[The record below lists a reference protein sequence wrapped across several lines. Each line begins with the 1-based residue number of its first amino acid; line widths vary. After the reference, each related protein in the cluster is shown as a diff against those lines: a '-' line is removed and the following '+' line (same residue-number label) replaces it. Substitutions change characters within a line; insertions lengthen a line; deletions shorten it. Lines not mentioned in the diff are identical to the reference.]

1 MTNGSADA
9 HEQNEQSVLGRRHQI
24 ADAVLTGN
32 EIEDCRFDDSLYDSS
47 GGDFPQNRR
56 NRPGAQSVFVS
67 RGIVGPG
74 CQWILIGA
82 VLPVTFLFG
91 VALILILGVGAQWL
105 AWQFRLPS
113 ILLLLLAGFL
123 AGPVFG
129 VIDPAVLQGKWVYP
143 FVSISIGIIL
153 FEGGLNLRLSEL
165 REEGG
170 PILNLITIGVL
181 VTWILGSGAVYLIE
195 GFRIELSVLTGAI
208 LVVTGPT
215 VVMPLLREI
224 RPKGRI
230 GAVAK
235 WEGITIDPV
244 GAILSVLVLEV
255 LLLLNE
261 PGGATA
267 GALEAT
273 LHVAKGIGLALGA
286 SVVIGGA
293 AAAIIVYTLHRRLV
307 PGYLHNPLTLTLVV
321 VAFVGAEAIQHEA
334 GLLTT
339 TLMGLALANQSYV
352 PVNRISEF
360 KENLQVLLLG
370 VLFIVLSAR
379 LDLATFEYVGGR
391 TLLLIGVLI
400 LVVRPLA
407 VFVSCVGTS
416 LSWREQA
423 FLAWL
428 APRGIVAAAVAS
440 LFAFDL
446 QEIFPQA
453 ADALVPVVFLVI
465 VGTVAVYGLTI
476 PYVAHWLGLADPNPE
491 GVLFVGADT
500 WVQRI
505 AETLQELGITVQ
517 LVDSNPNHIEEARER
532 GLDAERADVLS
543 ESVLEELELS
553 GIGRLL
559 ITIPNDEIASLA
571 ALHLSEIF
579 DVNDIFQL
587 PARSAQEYTDGSV
600 PEHLRGHLLFGND
613 TSCERIRE
621 CFDDEHNVFVVKIDE
636 ALTRDEMQ
644 ERLGP
649 ESFPLFIV
657 RGTKLV
663 VLSDEEAKKLRPD
676 DRVVM
681 LAERRH
687 VRAAEDVAIS
697 DSEGAPERVSAE

>member
-1 MTNGSADA
+1 MDA
-9 HEQNEQSVLGRRHQI
+9 HYRR
-24 ADAVLTGN
+24 G
-32 EIEDCRFDDSLYDSS
+32 S
-47 GGDFPQNRR
+47 
-56 NRPGAQSVFVS
+56 
-67 RGIVGPG
+67 
-74 CQWILIGA
+74 
-82 VLPVTFLFG
+82 VTFLFG
-91 VALILILGVGAQWL
+91 VALILVLGVGAQWL
-105 AWQFRLPS
+105 AWQTRLPS

-129 VIDPAVLQGKWVYP
+129 VIDPSVLQGKWVYP

-181 VTWILGSGAVYLIE
+181 VTWLVGAGAVYLIE
-195 GFRIELSVLTGAI
+195 DFGVELSLLTGAI

-224 RPKGRI
+224 RPKGRV

-244 GAILSVLVLEV
+244 GAMLAVLVLEV
-255 LLLLNE
+255 ILLLHE

-267 GALEAT
+267 SALDAT
-273 LHVAKGIGLALGA
+273 IHVATGIGLALGA

-293 AAAIIVYTLHRRLV
+293 AAALIVYTLRRRLV

-321 VAFVGAEAIQHEA
+321 VAFVGAEAVQHEA

-352 PVNRISEF
+352 PVNRITEF

-391 TLLLIGVLI
+391 TALLIGVLI

-407 VFVSCVGTS
+407 VFISCVGTT

-423 FLAWL
+423 FLGWL

-446 QEIFPQA
+446 QEILPQA
-453 ADALVPVVFLVI
+453 ADALVPVVFMVI

-476 PYVAHWLGLADPNPE
+476 PYVAHALGLADPNPE

-505 AETLQELGITVQ
+505 AKTLQDLGITVK
-517 LVDSNPNHIEEARER
+517 LIDSNPDHVSRARER
-532 GLDAERADVLS
+532 GLDAERGDVLS
-543 ESVLEELELS
+543 EDVLEDLDLN

-559 ITIPNDEIASLA
+559 ITIPNDEVASLA

-587 PARSAQEYTDGSV
+587 PARSGREHAEGEV
-600 PEHLRGHLLFGND
+600 PDHLKGHLLFGGT
-613 TSCERIRE
+613 TSCERIRD
-621 CFDDEHNVFVVKIDE
+621 CFDHEHDVFVVE
-636 ALTRDEMQ
+636 ADGDLSRDAVSA
-644 ERLGP
+644 RYGP
-649 ESFPLFIV
+649 EAFPMFLV
-657 RGTKLV
+657 RGEQLI
-663 VLSDEEAKKLRPD
+663 VLSEERSKQPRAG

-681 LAERRH
+681 LARRGR
-687 VRAAEDVAIS
+687 VPEADETVMNGADLGASPTAES
-697 DSEGAPERVSAE
+697 

>member
-1 MTNGSADA
+1 M
-9 HEQNEQSVLGRRHQI
+9 
-24 ADAVLTGN
+24 
-32 EIEDCRFDDSLYDSS
+32 
-47 GGDFPQNRR
+47 
-56 NRPGAQSVFVS
+56 
-67 RGIVGPG
+67 
-74 CQWILIGA
+74 
-82 VLPVTFLFG
+82 TFLFG

-105 AWQFRLPS
+105 AWQTRLPS

-129 VIDPAVLQGKWVYP
+129 VIDPTVLQGKWVYP

-165 REEGG
+165 RAEGG

-181 VTWILGSGAVYLIE
+181 ITWLLGSGAVYLLE
-195 GFRIELSVLTGAI
+195 GFGVKLSVLTGAI

-224 RPKGRI
+224 RPKGRV

-244 GAILSVLVLEV
+244 GAMLSVLVLEV
-255 LLLLNE
+255 ILLLNDPE
-261 PGGATA
+261 GLRGTA
-267 GALEAT
+267 SALDAT
-273 LHVAKGIGLALGA
+273 LHVAEGIGLALAA

-293 AAAIIVYTLHRRLV
+293 AASIIVYTMYRRLV

-321 VAFVGAEAIQHEA
+321 VAFVGAEAVQHEA

-339 TLMGLALANQSYV
+339 TLMGVALANQSYV
-352 PVNRISEF
+352 PVNRITEF

-379 LDLATFEYVGGR
+379 LDLAAFEYVGTR
-391 TLLLIGVLI
+391 TLLLIGALI

-407 VFVSCVGTS
+407 VFLSCVGTT

-446 QEIFPQA
+446 QGVLPRA

-476 PYVAHWLGLADPNPE
+476 PYVASWLDLADPNPE

-505 AETLQELGITVQ
+505 AETLQNLGITVQ
-517 LVDSNPNHIEEARER
+517 LIDSNPNHVKNAQER

-543 ESVLEELELS
+543 ESVLEELDLS

-579 DVNDIFQL
+579 EVNDIFQL

-600 PEHLRGHLLFGND
+600 PKHLRGHLLFGGT
-613 TSCERIRE
+613 TSCEQIRD
-621 CFDDEHNVFVVKIDE
+621 CFDHEHNVFVVEVDAPMTRE
-636 ALTRDEMQ
+636 ELT
-644 ERLGP
+644 ERFGP
-649 ESFPLFIV
+649 QAFPLFIV
-657 RGTKLV
+657 RGEQLI
-663 VLSDEEAKKLRPD
+663 VLSEEEVKKPQSGD
-676 DRVVM
+676 QIVM
-681 LAERRH
+681 LAHRSH
-687 VRAAEDVAIS
+687 VRDAERAGVRTIDTQPSVADV
-697 DSEGAPERVSAE
+697 G

>member
-1 MTNGSADA
+1 MDA
-9 HEQNEQSVLGRRHQI
+9 HYRR
-24 ADAVLTGN
+24 G
-32 EIEDCRFDDSLYDSS
+32 S
-47 GGDFPQNRR
+47 
-56 NRPGAQSVFVS
+56 
-67 RGIVGPG
+67 
-74 CQWILIGA
+74 
-82 VLPVTFLFG
+82 VTFLFG
-91 VALILILGVGAQWL
+91 VALILVLGVGAQWL
-105 AWQFRLPS
+105 AWQTRLPS

-129 VIDPAVLQGKWVYP
+129 VIDPSVLQGKWVYP

-181 VTWILGSGAVYLIE
+181 VTWLVGAGAVYLIE
-195 GFRIELSVLTGAI
+195 DFGVELSLLTGAI

-224 RPKGRI
+224 RPKGRV

-244 GAILSVLVLEV
+244 GAMLAVLVLEV
-255 LLLLNE
+255 ILLLHE

-267 GALEAT
+267 SALDAT
-273 LHVAKGIGLALGA
+273 IHVATGIGLALGA

-293 AAAIIVYTLHRRLV
+293 AAALIVYTLRRRLV

-321 VAFVGAEAIQHEA
+321 VAFVGAEAVQHEA

-352 PVNRISEF
+352 PVNRITEF

-391 TLLLIGVLI
+391 TALLIGVLI

-407 VFVSCVGTS
+407 VFISCVGTT

-423 FLAWL
+423 FLGWL

-446 QEIFPQA
+446 QEILPQA

-476 PYVAHWLGLADPNPE
+476 PYVAHALGLADPNPE

-505 AETLQELGITVQ
+505 AKTLQDLGITVK
-517 LVDSNPNHIEEARER
+517 LIDSNPDHVSRARER
-532 GLDAERADVLS
+532 GLDAERGDVLS
-543 ESVLEELELS
+543 EDVLEDLDLN

-559 ITIPNDEIASLA
+559 ITIPNDEVASLA

-587 PARSAQEYTDGSV
+587 PARSGREHAEGEV
-600 PEHLRGHLLFGND
+600 PDHLKGHLLFGGT
-613 TSCERIRE
+613 TSCERIRD
-621 CFDDEHNVFVVKIDE
+621 CFDHEHDVFVVE
-636 ALTRDEMQ
+636 ADGDLSRDAVSA
-644 ERLGP
+644 RYGP
-649 ESFPLFIV
+649 EAFPMFLV
-657 RGTKLV
+657 RGEQLI
-663 VLSDEEAKKLRPD
+663 VLSEERSKQPRAG

-681 LAERRH
+681 LARRGR
-687 VRAAEDVAIS
+687 VPEADETVMNGADLGASPTAES
-697 DSEGAPERVSAE
+697 

>member
-1 MTNGSADA
+1 M
-9 HEQNEQSVLGRRHQI
+9 
-24 ADAVLTGN
+24 
-32 EIEDCRFDDSLYDSS
+32 
-47 GGDFPQNRR
+47 
-56 NRPGAQSVFVS
+56 
-67 RGIVGPG
+67 
-74 CQWILIGA
+74 
-82 VLPVTFLFG
+82 TFLFG
-91 VALILILGVGAQWL
+91 VALILTLGVGAQWL
-105 AWQFRLPS
+105 AWQTRLPS

-143 FVSISIGIIL
+143 FVSISIGVIL

-170 PILNLITIGVL
+170 PIINLITIGVL
-181 VTWILGSGAVYLIE
+181 VTWLLGAGAVYLIE
-195 GFRIELSVLTGAI
+195 GFGVKLSVLTGAI

-224 RPKGRI
+224 RPKGRV

-244 GAILSVLVLEV
+244 GAMLAVLVLEV
-255 LLLLNE
+255 ILLLKE
-261 PGGATA
+261 PGGASA
-267 GALEAT
+267 GALDAT
-273 LHVAKGIGLALGA
+273 LHVAQGIGLALGA

-293 AAAIIVYTLHRRLV
+293 AAAIIVYTLYRRLV

-321 VAFVGAEAIQHEA
+321 VAFVGAEAVQHEA

-339 TLMGLALANQSYV
+339 TLMGVALANQSYV
-352 PVNRISEF
+352 PVNRITEF

-379 LDLATFEYVGGR
+379 LDLAAFEYVGMR

-407 VFVSCVGTS
+407 VFISSLGTS

-446 QEIFPQA
+446 QGILPQA

-476 PYVAHWLGLADPNPE
+476 PYVASWLDLADPNPE

-500 WVQRI
+500 WVRRI
-505 AETLQELGITVQ
+505 AETLQGLGITVQ
-517 LVDSNPNHIEEARER
+517 LVDSNPDHIERARER
-532 GLDAERADVLS
+532 GLHAERADALS
-543 ESVLEELELS
+543 ESVLEELDLS

-587 PARSAQEYTDGSV
+587 PARSSQEYTDGSV
-600 PEHLRGHLLFGND
+600 PEHLRGHLLFGGS
-613 TSCERIRE
+613 TSCEHIRDCFEHDHDAFVVEVEEGMTREEIRE
-621 CFDDEHNVFVVKIDE
+621 QYGPK
-636 ALTRDEMQ
+636 ALPM
-644 ERLGP
+644 
-649 ESFPLFIV
+649 FIV
-657 RGTKLV
+657 RGDRLIIF
-663 VLSDEEAKKLRPD
+663 SEEQSNQPRPG
-676 DRVVM
+676 DRVVL
-681 LAERRH
+681 LAHQEQ
-687 VRAAEDVAIS
+687 VDAEEAVSIEEIEDAASVA
-697 DSEGAPERVSAE
+697 EVE

>member
-1 MTNGSADA
+1 
-9 HEQNEQSVLGRRHQI
+9 
-24 ADAVLTGN
+24 
-32 EIEDCRFDDSLYDSS
+32 
-47 GGDFPQNRR
+47 
-56 NRPGAQSVFVS
+56 
-67 RGIVGPG
+67 
-74 CQWILIGA
+74 
-82 VLPVTFLFG
+82 VTFLFG

-105 AWQFRLPS
+105 AWQTRLPS

-181 VTWILGSGAVYLIE
+181 VTWVLGASAVYLIE
-195 GFRIELSVLTGAI
+195 DFGVGLSLLTGAI

-224 RPKGRI
+224 RPKGRV

-244 GAILSVLVLEV
+244 GAMLAVLVLEV

-261 PGGATA
+261 PGNASA
-267 GALEAT
+267 SALDAT
-273 LHVAKGIGLALGA
+273 LHVVQGIGLALGA
-286 SVVIGGA
+286 SVVIGGV
-293 AAAIIVYTLHRRLV
+293 AAAIIVYTLRRRLV

-321 VAFVGAEAIQHEA
+321 VAFVGAEAVQHEA

-352 PVNRISEF
+352 PVNRITEF

-391 TLLLIGVLI
+391 TALLIGVLI

-407 VFVSCVGTS
+407 VALSCVGTT

-423 FLAWL
+423 FLGWL

-446 QEIFPQA
+446 QGIYPEA
-453 ADALVPVVFLVI
+453 AEALVPVVFMVI

-476 PYVAHWLGLADPNPE
+476 PYVAHALELADPNPQ

-505 AETLQELGITVQ
+505 AETLQNLGVTVQ
-517 LVDSNPNHIEEARER
+517 LIDSNPDHVERARER
-532 GLDAERADVLS
+532 GLDAERGDVLS
-543 ESVLEELELS
+543 EDVLEDLDLN

-559 ITIPNDEIASLA
+559 ITIPNDEVASLA

-587 PARSAQEYTDGSV
+587 PARSTREHAEGEV
-600 PEHLRGHLLFGND
+600 PDHLKGHLLFGGT
-613 TSCERIRE
+613 TSCERIRD
-621 CFDDEHNVFVVKIDE
+621 CFDHDHEVFVIEVDGN
-636 ALTRDEMQ
+636 LSRDAVR
-644 ERLGP
+644 ERYGP
-649 ESFPLFIV
+649 EAFPMFLV
-657 RGTKLV
+657 RDGRLI
-663 VLSDEEAKKLRPD
+663 VLSEERSKQPRAG
-676 DRVVM
+676 DRVVL
-681 LAERRH
+681 LARRTQ
-687 VRAAEDVAIS
+687 VQQTDDAAVLSEADLASAAET
-697 DSEGAPERVSAE
+697 G

>member
-1 MTNGSADA
+1 MDA
-9 HEQNEQSVLGRRHQI
+9 HYRR
-24 ADAVLTGN
+24 G
-32 EIEDCRFDDSLYDSS
+32 S
-47 GGDFPQNRR
+47 
-56 NRPGAQSVFVS
+56 
-67 RGIVGPG
+67 
-74 CQWILIGA
+74 
-82 VLPVTFLFG
+82 VTFLFG
-91 VALILILGVGAQWL
+91 VALILVLGVGAQWL
-105 AWQFRLPS
+105 AWQTRLPS

-129 VIDPAVLQGKWVYP
+129 VIDPSVLQGKWVYP

-181 VTWILGSGAVYLIE
+181 VTWLVGAGAVYLIE
-195 GFRIELSVLTGAI
+195 DFGVELSLLTGAI

-224 RPKGRI
+224 RPKGRV

-244 GAILSVLVLEV
+244 GAMLAVLVLEV
-255 LLLLNE
+255 ILLLHE

-267 GALEAT
+267 SALDAT
-273 LHVAKGIGLALGA
+273 IHVATGIGLALGA

-293 AAAIIVYTLHRRLV
+293 AAALIVYTLRRRLV

-321 VAFVGAEAIQHEA
+321 VAFVGAEAVQHEA

-352 PVNRISEF
+352 PVNRITEF

-391 TLLLIGVLI
+391 TALLIGVLI

-407 VFVSCVGTS
+407 VFISCVGTT
-416 LSWREQA
+416 LSWREQV
-423 FLAWL
+423 FLGWL

-446 QEIFPQA
+446 QEILPQA
-453 ADALVPVVFLVI
+453 ADALVPVVFMVI

-476 PYVAHWLGLADPNPE
+476 PYVAHALGLADPNPE

-505 AETLQELGITVQ
+505 AKTLQDLGITVK
-517 LVDSNPNHIEEARER
+517 LIDSNPDHVSRARER
-532 GLDAERADVLS
+532 GLDAERGDVLS
-543 ESVLEELELS
+543 EDVLEDLDLN

-559 ITIPNDEIASLA
+559 ITIPNDEVASLA

-587 PARSAQEYTDGSV
+587 PARSGREHAEGEV
-600 PEHLRGHLLFGND
+600 PDHLKGHLLFGGT
-613 TSCERIRE
+613 TSCERIRD
-621 CFDDEHNVFVVKIDE
+621 CFDHEHDVFVVE
-636 ALTRDEMQ
+636 ADGDLSRDAVSA
-644 ERLGP
+644 RYGP
-649 ESFPLFIV
+649 EAFPMFLV
-657 RGTKLV
+657 RGEQLI
-663 VLSDEEAKKLRPD
+663 VLSEERSKQPRAG

-681 LAERRH
+681 LARRGR
-687 VRAAEDVAIS
+687 VPEADETVMNGADLGASPTAES
-697 DSEGAPERVSAE
+697 

>member
-1 MTNGSADA
+1 M
-9 HEQNEQSVLGRRHQI
+9 
-24 ADAVLTGN
+24 
-32 EIEDCRFDDSLYDSS
+32 
-47 GGDFPQNRR
+47 
-56 NRPGAQSVFVS
+56 
-67 RGIVGPG
+67 
-74 CQWILIGA
+74 
-82 VLPVTFLFG
+82 TFLFG

-105 AWQFRLPS
+105 AWRTRLPS
-113 ILLLLLAGFL
+113 ILLLLLSGFL

-129 VIDPAVLQGKWVYP
+129 IIDPAVLQGDWVYA
-143 FVSISIGIIL
+143 FVSISIGVIL

-165 REEGG
+165 KEVGG
-170 PILNLITIGVL
+170 PILNLISIGVL
-181 VTWILGSGAVYLIE
+181 VTWVLGATGVYLIE
-195 GFRIELSVLTGAI
+195 GFGVEMSLLTGAI

-215 VVMPLLREI
+215 VVVPILRQI

-244 GAILSVLVLEV
+244 GAILAVLVLEV
-255 LLLLNE
+255 LLLLHE
-261 PGGATA
+261 PSGASA
-267 GALEAT
+267 GAAEAT
-273 LHVAKGIGLALGA
+273 LHVMKGIGVAIGA

-293 AAAIIVYTLHRRLV
+293 AAALIVFTLHRRLV

-321 VAFVGAEAIQHEA
+321 VAFVGAETFQHEA
-334 GLLTT
+334 GLLTS
-339 TLMGLALANQSYV
+339 TLMGVALANQSYV
-352 PVNRISEF
+352 PVKRIAEF

-379 LDLATFEYVGGR
+379 LDLATFEHVGLR
-391 TLLLIGVLI
+391 TLLLLGVLI

-407 VFVSCVGTS
+407 VFISCVGTK

-440 LFAFDL
+440 LFAFEL
-446 QEIFPQA
+446 QSVFPET

-491 GVLFVGADT
+491 GVLFVGADS

-505 AETLQELGITVQ
+505 AETLQDLGITVQ
-517 LVDSNPNHIEEARER
+517 MIDSNPDHVKRARER
-532 GLDAERADVLS
+532 GLHAERADVLS
-543 ESVLEELELS
+543 ESVLEDLDLS

-559 ITIPNDEIASLA
+559 ITIPNDEVASLA

-579 DVNDIFQL
+579 DVNDVFQL
-587 PARSAQEYTDGSV
+587 PARSGRQHGEGEV
-600 PEHLRGHLLFGND
+600 PEHLRGHLLFGGD

-621 CFDDEHNVFVVKIDE
+621 CFDHDHNVFVVKIDE
-636 ALTRDEMQ
+636 ALTREELQ
-644 ERLGP
+644 GRLGP

-657 RGTKLV
+657 RGTQLV
-663 VLSDEEAKKLRPD
+663 VLSNEETKQPRAGD
-676 DRVVM
+676 HVVM

-687 VRAAEDVAIS
+687 VRSAEDVAIWE
-697 DSEGAPERVSAE
+697 SETSREVVGVE

>member
-1 MTNGSADA
+1 
-9 HEQNEQSVLGRRHQI
+9 
-24 ADAVLTGN
+24 
-32 EIEDCRFDDSLYDSS
+32 
-47 GGDFPQNRR
+47 
-56 NRPGAQSVFVS
+56 
-67 RGIVGPG
+67 
-74 CQWILIGA
+74 
-82 VLPVTFLFG
+82 VTFLFG
-91 VALILILGVGAQWL
+91 VALILVLGVGAQWL
-105 AWQFRLPS
+105 AWQTRLPS
-113 ILLLLLAGFL
+113 ILLLLVAGFL

-129 VIDPAVLQGKWVYP
+129 VIDPSVLQGKWVYP

-165 REEGG
+165 RAEGG
-170 PILNLITIGVL
+170 PIINLITIGVL
-181 VTWILGSGAVYLIE
+181 ITWLLGSGAVYWIE
-195 GFRIELSVLTGAI
+195 GFGTKLSVLTGAI

-224 RPKGRI
+224 RPKGRV

-244 GAILSVLVLEV
+244 GAMLAVLVLEV
-255 LLLLNE
+255 ILLLHE
-261 PGGATA
+261 PGGASA
-267 GALEAT
+267 GAVEAT
-273 LHVAKGIGLALGA
+273 LHVAQGIGLAIGA

-293 AAAIIVYTLHRRLV
+293 AATIIVYTLYRRLV

-321 VAFVGAEAIQHEA
+321 AAFVGAEAVQHEA

-339 TLMGLALANQSYV
+339 TLMGVALANQSYV
-352 PVNRISEF
+352 PVNQISEF

-379 LDLATFEYVGGR
+379 IDLAAFEYVGTR
-391 TLLLIGVLI
+391 TLLLIGALI

-407 VFVSCVGTS
+407 VFVSSLGTT

-446 QEIFPQA
+446 QGVLPRA

-476 PYVAHWLGLADPNPE
+476 PYVASWLGLADPNPE

-505 AETLQELGITVQ
+505 AETLQDLGITVQ
-517 LVDSNPNHIEEARER
+517 LIDSNPDHVKRARER

-543 ESVLEELELS
+543 ESVLEELDLS

-579 DVNDIFQL
+579 EVNDIFQL
-587 PARSAQEYTDGSV
+587 PARSNQEYTDGSV
-600 PEHLRGHLLFGND
+600 PEHLRGHLLFGGA
-613 TSCERIRE
+613 TSCEHIRD
-621 CFDDEHNVFVVKIDE
+621 CFDREHNVFVVEVDTPM
-636 ALTRDEMQ
+636 TREEVA
-644 ERLGP
+644 ERFGP
-649 ESFPLFIV
+649 EVFPLFIV
-657 RGTKLV
+657 RDDQLI
-663 VLSDEEAKKLRPD
+663 VLSEEEIKKPQAGD
-676 DRVVM
+676 QIVM
-681 LAERRH
+681 LARQSCVREAERAG
-687 VRAAEDVAIS
+687 VRTIDAQPSVANTS
-697 DSEGAPERVSAE
+697 

>member
-1 MTNGSADA
+1 ML
-9 HEQNEQSVLGRRHQI
+9 NETPLGTSRSPWSGRPPDRI
-24 ADAVLTGN
+24 DDCFTGV
-32 EIEDCRFDDSLYDSS
+32 
-47 GGDFPQNRR
+47 
-56 NRPGAQSVFVS
+56 VFS
-67 RGIVGPG
+67 
-74 CQWILIGA
+74 
-82 VLPVTFLFG
+82 VTFLFG
-91 VALILILGVGAQWL
+91 VALILVLGVGAQWL
-105 AWQFRLPS
+105 AWQTRLPS

-129 VIDPAVLQGKWVYP
+129 IIDPTVLQGKWVYP
-143 FVSISIGIIL
+143 FVSISIGVIL

-165 REEGG
+165 QEESG
-170 PILNLITIGVL
+170 PILNLITVGVL
-181 VTWILGSGAVYLIE
+181 ATWILGGGAIYLIE
-195 GFRIELSVLTGAI
+195 GFGAQLSMLTGAI

-215 VVMPLLREI
+215 VVMPILREI

-244 GAILSVLVLEV
+244 GAMLATLVLEII
-255 LLLLNE
+255 LLLNE
-261 PGGATA
+261 PGVSTSIVD
-267 GALEAT
+267 AT
-273 LHVAKGIGLALGA
+273 LHVVKGIGLALGA
-286 SVVIGGA
+286 SVIIGGA
-293 AAAIIVYTLHRRLV
+293 AAALIVYTLHRRLV

-352 PVNRISEF
+352 PVNRITEF
-360 KENLQVLLLG
+360 KENLQVLLIG

-379 LDLATFEYVGGR
+379 LDFATFQYVGGR
-391 TLLLIGVLI
+391 TLLLIGILI

-407 VFVSCVGTS
+407 VFASCVGTS

-446 QEIFPQA
+446 QDIFPEA

-476 PYVAHWLGLADPNPE
+476 PYVARALDLADPNPE
-491 GVLFVGADT
+491 GVLFVGADI

-505 AETLQELGITVQ
+505 AETLQDLGITVQ
-517 LVDSNPNHIEEARER
+517 LIDSNPDHVKRACER
-532 GLDAERADVLS
+532 GLHAERADVLS
-543 ESVLEELELS
+543 ESVLEDLDLS

-559 ITIPNDEIASLA
+559 ITIPNDEVASLA

-587 PARSAQEYTDGSV
+587 PARSAREHADGEV
-600 PEHLRGHLLFGND
+600 PDHLRGHLLFGGT
-613 TSCERIRE
+613 TSCERIRD
-621 CFDDEHNVFVVKIDE
+621 CFDHDHEVLVIE
-636 ALTRDEMQ
+636 ADDALSRASVN
-644 ERLGP
+644 ERYGP
-649 ESFPLFIV
+649 EAFPMFLV
-657 RGTKLV
+657 RGNQLI
-663 VLSDEEAKKLRPD
+663 VLSEERSKQPRPG
-676 DRVVM
+676 DRVV
-681 LAERRH
+681 LL
-687 VRAAEDVAIS
+687 
-697 DSEGAPERVSAE
+697 APEAQVQATDDEAVRPIRE

>member
-1 MTNGSADA
+1 
-9 HEQNEQSVLGRRHQI
+9 
-24 ADAVLTGN
+24 
-32 EIEDCRFDDSLYDSS
+32 
-47 GGDFPQNRR
+47 
-56 NRPGAQSVFVS
+56 
-67 RGIVGPG
+67 
-74 CQWILIGA
+74 
-82 VLPVTFLFG
+82 VTFLFG
-91 VALILILGVGAQWL
+91 VALILVLGVGAQWL
-105 AWQFRLPS
+105 AWQTRLPS

-165 REEGG
+165 KAEGG

-181 VTWILGSGAVYLIE
+181 VTWLLGAGAVYLIE
-195 GFRIELSVLTGAI
+195 DFGVGLSLLTGAI

-224 RPKGRI
+224 RPKGRV

-244 GAILSVLVLEV
+244 GAMLAVLVLEV

-261 PGGATA
+261 PGNASA
-267 GALEAT
+267 SALDAT
-273 LHVAKGIGLALGA
+273 LHVVQGIGLALGA
-286 SVVIGGA
+286 SVVIGGV
-293 AAAIIVYTLHRRLV
+293 AAAIIVYTLRRRLV

-321 VAFVGAEAIQHEA
+321 VAFVGAEAVQHEA

-352 PVNRISEF
+352 PVNRITEF

-391 TLLLIGVLI
+391 TALLIGVLI

-407 VFVSCVGTS
+407 VALSCVGTT

-423 FLAWL
+423 FLGWL

-446 QEIFPQA
+446 QEIFPKA
-453 ADALVPVVFLVI
+453 ADALVPVVFMVI

-476 PYVAHWLGLADPNPE
+476 PYVARALRLADPNPQ

-505 AETLQELGITVQ
+505 AETLQNLGVTVQ
-517 LVDSNPNHIEEARER
+517 LIDSNPDHVERARER
-532 GLDAERADVLS
+532 GLDAERGDVLS
-543 ESVLEELELS
+543 EDVLEDLDLN

-559 ITIPNDEIASLA
+559 ITIPNDEVASLA

-587 PARSAQEYTDGSV
+587 PARSTREHAEGEV
-600 PEHLRGHLLFGND
+600 PDHLKGHLLFGGT
-613 TSCERIRE
+613 TSCERIRD
-621 CFDDEHNVFVVKIDE
+621 CFDHDHEVFVIEVDGN
-636 ALTRDEMQ
+636 LSRDAVR
-644 ERLGP
+644 ERYGP
-649 ESFPLFIV
+649 EAFPMFLV
-657 RGTKLV
+657 RDGRLI
-663 VLSDEEAKKLRPD
+663 VLSEERSKQPRAG
-676 DRVVM
+676 DRVVL
-681 LAERRH
+681 LARRTQVH
-687 VRAAEDVAIS
+687 ETDDAAVL
-697 DSEGAPERVSAE
+697 SEADLASAAGTG

>member
-1 MTNGSADA
+1 M
-9 HEQNEQSVLGRRHQI
+9 
-24 ADAVLTGN
+24 
-32 EIEDCRFDDSLYDSS
+32 
-47 GGDFPQNRR
+47 
-56 NRPGAQSVFVS
+56 
-67 RGIVGPG
+67 
-74 CQWILIGA
+74 
-82 VLPVTFLFG
+82 TFLFG

-105 AWQFRLPS
+105 AWQTRLPS

-129 VIDPAVLQGKWVYP
+129 IIDPTVLQGKWVYP

-165 REEGG
+165 RAEGG

-181 VTWILGSGAVYLIE
+181 ITWLLGSGAVYLLE
-195 GFRIELSVLTGAI
+195 GFGVKLSVLTGAI

-224 RPKGRI
+224 RPKGRV

-244 GAILSVLVLEV
+244 GAMLSVLVLEV
-255 LLLLNE
+255 ILLLNDPE
-261 PGGATA
+261 GLRGTA
-267 GALEAT
+267 SALDAT
-273 LHVAKGIGLALGA
+273 LHVAEGIGLALAA

-293 AAAIIVYTLHRRLV
+293 AASIIVYTMYRRLV

-321 VAFVGAEAIQHEA
+321 VAFVGAEAVQHEA

-339 TLMGLALANQSYV
+339 TLMGVALANQSYV
-352 PVNRISEF
+352 PVNRITEF

-379 LDLATFEYVGGR
+379 LDLAAFEYVGTR
-391 TLLLIGVLI
+391 TLLLIGALI

-407 VFVSCVGTS
+407 VFLSCVGTT

-446 QEIFPQA
+446 QGILPRA

-476 PYVAHWLGLADPNPE
+476 PYVASWLDLADPNPE

-505 AETLQELGITVQ
+505 AETLQNLGITVQ
-517 LVDSNPNHIEEARER
+517 LIDSNPNHVKNAQER

-543 ESVLEELELS
+543 ESVLEELDLS

-579 DVNDIFQL
+579 EVNDIFQL

-600 PEHLRGHLLFGND
+600 PKHLRGHLLFGGT
-613 TSCERIRE
+613 TSCEQIRD
-621 CFDDEHNVFVVKIDE
+621 CFDHEHSVFVVSVDAPME
-636 ALTRDEMQ
+636 REEMS
-644 ERLGP
+644 ERYGP
-649 ESFPLFIV
+649 EAFPLFII
-657 RGTKLV
+657 RGDQLI
-663 VLSDEEAKKLRPD
+663 VLSEEETKKPTAGDQIVL
-676 DRVVM
+676 
-681 LAERRH
+681 LAHRSRM
-687 VRAAEDVAIS
+687 EDVEEDAVLAAA
-697 DSEGAPERVSAE
+697 DPFSEVELD